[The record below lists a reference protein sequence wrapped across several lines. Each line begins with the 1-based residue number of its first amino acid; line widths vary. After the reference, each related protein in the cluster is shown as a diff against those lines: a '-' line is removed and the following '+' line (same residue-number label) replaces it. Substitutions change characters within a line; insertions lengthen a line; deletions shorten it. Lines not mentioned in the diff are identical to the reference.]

1 MRRGFTETPPS
12 SLAAPAVFIGGEGK
26 PVGYY
31 RRCLRRRETA
41 YQEGS
46 RSSEEP
52 SPPVSSSLPSTK
64 QGTKRGVLSVRS
76 SPEYAATV
84 AIAERERRTTLAAGG
99 LVADAGKGC
108 KSPTLP
114 PPPFT
119 HHRKTGDDGAVTD
132 AGRSEK
138 RVSPPSLLHDAGNR
152 ACRCSTADAL
162 MSTGE
167 LHLPRT
173 NEEWLSVRSLLVR
186 RHGRPFAERG
196 TKDDA
201 RLLEAFVAD
210 CGKVCKSP
218 HPTSS
223 TVPRIIGTG
232 DDAPVTGGWPIG
244 TKRGVATSLLPDLPC
259 SNADASNVDRRLHL
273 PLAGRLGRAARPP
286 PTAAIRELASLFRL
300 RDVQARERRRWEA
313 RERKT
318 KGNEKQGCTTEKALA

>member
-1 MRRGFTETPPS
+1 MSIGELHLPR
-12 SLAAPAVFIGGEGK
+12 LAGDS
-26 PVGYY
+26 
-31 RRCLRRRETA
+31 RSRETTA
-41 YQEGS
+41 DCCQPRVASCSCLHAADEGS

-84 AIAERERRTTLAAGG
+84 AIAERERRTALAAGG

-162 MSTGE
+162 MSIGE
-167 LHLPRT
+167 LHLP
-173 NEEWLSVRSLLVR
+173 S
-186 RHGRPFAERG
+186 
-196 TKDDA
+196 
-201 RLLEAFVAD
+201 
-210 CGKVCKSP
+210 
-218 HPTSS
+218 
-223 TVPRIIGTG
+223 
-232 DDAPVTGGWPIG
+232 
-244 TKRGVATSLLPDLPC
+244 
-259 SNADASNVDRRLHL
+259 
-273 PLAGRLGRAARPP
+273 P
-286 PTAAIRELASLFRL
+286 PTVVISPSPAKHQVAGLPAFRDAMQELHRRRRALGKGFTAVVEPAVIDDGLGGSSPVHSFPASLFSCAG
-300 RDVQARERRRWEA
+300 D
-313 RERKT
+313 
-318 KGNEKQGCTTEKALA
+318 TTTSFRSDTPPSDEDHW